1 MVRAE
6 TTHRRL
12 GVHSCHSLTT
22 HQPNGT
28 SARSARLRETG
39 HHSRVWM
46 KCRAVRRITRHC
58 RSALM
63 TATLDEPVSV
73 RSGQIVQAMI
83 RLHNHQRSLEV
94 INGPVIARVLDP
106 QTDRPAGGLFRP
118 VTAAGFG
125 CKEHYSSVPRTL
137 KGAAVGGFSDAVLC
151 RR

>member
-1 MVRAE
+1 
-6 TTHRRL
+6 
-12 GVHSCHSLTT
+12 
-22 HQPNGT
+22 
-28 SARSARLRETG
+28 
-39 HHSRVWM
+39 M